1 MNIENITTIEHILS
15 GIKINKLTDKK
26 AKAVILKDY
35 LAVRK
40 VVKEAEAEK
49 DEIVRKFQDDWK
61 EAIQDESKRD
71 DAFHDA
77 QADTVLVL
85 RGIDGRDVD
94 ITLDKFPSA
103 GLYDADL
110 WADDI
115 LLAQIPGSIDF
126 LVENGVAE

>member
-1 MNIENITTIEHILS
+1 MKVETITTIERVLS
-15 GIKINKLTDKK
+15 GIKINKLADRG

-40 VVKEAEAEK
+40 VVKETEAEK

-61 EAIQDESKRD
+61 EAIQDETKRD

-85 RGIDGRDVD
+85 QGIDGRDVD

-126 LVENGVAE
+126 LIEAGVAE